1 MRIWKQGQI
10 ADEHNKNGGFTI
22 LEILIVLFLVMSL
35 TAIVSKFSFKIAEAK
50 ELEQF
55 FTQMQLD
62 IQYIQT
68 YSMNERQYI
77 AMKIISP
84 SNRYVI
90 QKDFYTILYERP
102 FPKGVEF
109 LNAESSIH
117 TLSYNTKGNVMSAG
131 TIAFKTPQGKKKVVI
146 TLGRGRAR
154 VE

>member
-1 MRIWKQGQI
+1 MPNWRQVQI
-10 ADEHNKNGGFTI
+10 TDKRNKNGGFTI
-22 LEILIVLFLVMSL
+22 LELLIVLFLVMSL
-35 TAIVSKFSFKIAEAK
+35 TAIVSKFTFKIAETK
-50 ELEQF
+50 ELQRF

-62 IQYIQT
+62 IQYLQT

-84 SNRYVI
+84 TNRYVI
-90 QKDFYTILYERP
+90 QKDFYTNLYERP

-117 TLSYNTKGNVMSAG
+117 TLIYNYNGNVMSAG
-131 TIAFKTPQGKKKVVI
+131 TFAFKTPQGKKKVII